1 MLHQKNKEA
10 LQDKQLKDK
19 NRAVAK
25 RENEREMLRK
35 KQQNMQVNSYEPE
48 TEMVEAVSPADANK
62 EKMLQKKQLML
73 NRQKLQLQTKA
84 VNSGQK
90 TDMSLRK
97 EEQMKGNK
105 DVSINPKVGG
115 TCPKDGGMII
125 DGVCQECGG
134 KAKNESYTIGED
146 SRRTSNKQQTKR
158 VRSNIKSFGSN
169 YTPPNNWDPDAN
181 RGQGEVVTRK
191 QMEKK
196 RRKSL
201 RQEEVEA
208 IEERSLSKGEEK
220 EKEKNVKGMK
230 KSFSDFKKRYGD
242 DAKSVMYATA
252 TKMAKEETEIDEKF
266 ATQYGDKTKLS
277 QSSKRKSLGR
287 GSSIKDGAKKT
298 GYESPAEFRSAERK
312 FNEEEKPCIDKDKKT
327 KHNCAK
333 KVCSEQWGVGDCI
346 YGQHAVPD
354 ADGNVAWYDVMF
366 EHGVERN
373 VPSAEMQVLV
383 SESHNEH
390 VEHQGLDERTRYAK
404 ETGKDFKTGNPSE
417 KGGKEPAPALK
428 SVKDYMRKTGGA
440 MSSRGKAIAIRG
452 KKKDKGAKPKFKSE
466 PTPVDKI
473 KGKLAKK
480 RAPKPDIGS
489 RFD

>member
-134 KAKNESYTIGED
+134 KAKNESFI
-146 SRRTSNKQQTKR
+146 
-158 VRSNIKSFGSN
+158 
-169 YTPPNNWDPDAN
+169 
-181 RGQGEVVTRK
+181 
-191 QMEKK
+191 ME
-196 RRKSL
+196 RP
-201 RQEEVEA
+201 
-208 IEERSLSKGEEK
+208 LSKGEEK

-230 KSFSDFKKRYGD
+230 KSFSDFKKRYGK

-252 TKMAKEETEIDEKF
+252 TKMAKE
-266 ATQYGDKTKLS
+266 
-277 QSSKRKSLGR
+277 
-287 GSSIKDGAKKT
+287 
-298 GYESPAEFRSAERK
+298 
-312 FNEEEKPCIDKDKKT
+312 
-327 KHNCAK
+327 
-333 KVCSEQWGVGDCI
+333 
-346 YGQHAVPD
+346 
-354 ADGNVAWYDVMF
+354 DV
-366 EHGVERN
+366 E
-373 VPSAEMQVLV
+373 
-383 SESHNEH
+383 
-390 VEHQGLDERTRYAK
+390 LDERTRYAK

-417 KGGKEPAPALK
+417 KGGKEPAPAMK

-440 MSSRGKAIAIRG
+440 ISSRGKAIALRG

-473 KGKLAKK
+473 RGKLAKK

>member
-90 TDMSLRK
+90 TDMSMRKESLTLSNFLEGKSKKKKNPEVEIMPEVDSEKGVKESADCPVCGCDPCQCLEGTIAERADMWHPDPEKDRKLGGPGANQRAREDRASASKPKSDPKKLKKGESYYDYAKRQKSYKSSGKTAAERLAKLRK
-97 EEQMKGNK
+97 E
-105 DVSINPKVGG
+105 D
-115 TCPKDGGMII
+115 I
-125 DGVCQECGG
+125 D
-134 KAKNESYTIGED
+134 
-146 SRRTSNKQQTKR
+146 
-158 VRSNIKSFGSN
+158 
-169 YTPPNNWDPDAN
+169 
-181 RGQGEVVTRK
+181 
-191 QMEKK
+191 
-196 RRKSL
+196 
-201 RQEEVEA
+201 
-208 IEERSLSKGEEK
+208 
-220 EKEKNVKGMK
+220 
-230 KSFSDFKKRYGD
+230 
-242 DAKSVMYATA
+242 
-252 TKMAKEETEIDEKF
+252 
-266 ATQYGDKTKLS
+266 
-277 QSSKRKSLGR
+277 
-287 GSSIKDGAKKT
+287 
-298 GYESPAEFRSAERK
+298 
-312 FNEEEKPCIDKDKKT
+312 
-327 KHNCAK
+327 
-333 KVCSEQWGVGDCI
+333 
-346 YGQHAVPD
+346 
-354 ADGNVAWYDVMF
+354 
-366 EHGVERN
+366 
-373 VPSAEMQVLV
+373 
-383 SESHNEH
+383 
-390 VEHQGLDERTRYAK
+390 LDERTRYAK

-417 KGGKEPAPALK
+417 KGGKEPSPALK

-440 MSSRGKAIAIRG
+440 ISSRGKAIALRG

-473 KGKLAKK
+473 RGKLAKK